1 MIVVDKLIAVA
12 LPLKHKVWPN
22 SLYTFS
28 MCLPP
33 LLIASGALFASYYSV
48 NDVEINVCRPPTSH
62 GVITPITILLTFT
75 STAAIVVMFV
85 MLGIVIKN
93 ERSWKGSRHRKT
105 SKPIAPSVTN
115 KVDDS
120 SDYYRHCCGVR
131 MYMVFIRCE
140 YADCI

>member
-1 MIVVDKLIAVA
+1 MR
-12 LPLKHKVWPN
+12 LP
-22 SLYTFS
+22 
-28 MCLPP
+28 
-33 LLIASGALFASYYSV
+33 ASIIGRRLAGRQLERRRQGATLHATRYG
-48 NDVEINVCRPPTSH
+48 CRPPRNIHTVAH

>member
-48 NDVEINVCRPPTSH
+48 NDVEINVCRPPTFSYPQRVARPTSVLHDAH
-62 GVITPITILLTFT
+62 GLFIPSVPQQIPGNGLFAGNALN
-75 STAAIVVMFV
+75 S
-85 MLGIVIKN
+85 
-93 ERSWKGSRHRKT
+93 SC
-105 SKPIAPSVTN
+105 SKPGIYKS
-115 KVDDS
+115 
-120 SDYYRHCCGVR
+120 
-131 MYMVFIRCE
+131 M
-140 YADCI
+140 